1 MELSEKV
8 RENSKHSGVM
18 EMIKSAFLLMLVS
31 VFMSN
36 AALAAGGLDTGT
48 SALNDLKS
56 WLFTAVGVMALI
68 YLLYCCAMAFM
79 ERKSWGEVGMAL
91 VYCALAGGAV
101 VGGTW
106 ALGLWS

>member
-1 MELSEKV
+1 MPS
-8 RENSKHSGVM
+8 NVM
-18 EMIKSAFLLMLVS
+18 EMIKSAFLLMLVMFS
-31 VFMSN
+31 MTN
-36 AALAAGGLDTGT
+36 TALAAGGLDTGT
-48 SALNDLKS
+48 TALSDLKT
-56 WLFTAVGVMALI
+56 WLFSAVGIMALI